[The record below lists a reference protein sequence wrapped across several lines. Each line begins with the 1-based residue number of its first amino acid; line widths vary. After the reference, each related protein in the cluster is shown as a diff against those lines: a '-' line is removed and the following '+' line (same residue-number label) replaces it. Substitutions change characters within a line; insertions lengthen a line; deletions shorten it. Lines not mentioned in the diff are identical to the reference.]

1 MPIPQNGKTHSNNL
15 LAICQQIIGM
25 FFTIL
30 WDWRLKGCIIFVTAV
45 ITFDWQY
52 PSANVLLRNS
62 CLGNLRSSRL
72 QLFFKIGVL
81 NYSTNFTGKH
91 KCCNII
97 KKRLQ
102 RRCFP
107 VKFAICNSAVFK
119 EYERT
124 VFTTCRKSCF
134 IPFNATGSFYTP

>member
-1 MPIPQNGKTHSNNL
+1 MFSLVFMLALTSMYLQVPIPQNGKTHSNNL

-72 QLFFKIGVL
+72 QFFKIGVL
-81 NYSTNFTGKH
+81 NYSTNFTG
-91 KCCNII
+91 NTSVAG
-97 KKRLQ
+97 LQ
-102 RRCFP
+102 
-107 VKFAICNSAVFK
+107 
-119 EYERT
+119 YH
-124 VFTTCRKSCF
+124 
-134 IPFNATGSFYTP
+134 